1 MSTDKATKE
10 NGNLPIFGVM
20 NIPFTELTDKQME
33 WLALHELA
41 HLQAKNRLANEKDK
55 KLLIEQFNKHF
66 KTSLGCL

>member
-1 MSTDKATKE
+1 MNTEKITKWL
-10 NGNLPIFGVM
+10 GNLPIFGVI
-20 NIPFTELTDKQME
+20 NIPYTEITDEQRE

-41 HLQAKNRLANEKDK
+41 HLQAKMRLAKEKDK